1 VLFGICLAD
10 FIRNDNLDFV
20 GIQETK
26 NADFQNS
33 FLEAANKNMS

>member
-1 VLFGICLAD
+1 M
-10 FIRNDNLDFV
+10 DFV

-26 NADFQNS
+26 NADFQNN